1 MLRGGDNAS
10 TGVKEQGEHEAEDVS
25 SSKES
30 VLRLR
35 IHTCSPGIQ
44 KSG

>member
-1 MLRGGDNAS
+1 MLRAGENAS
-10 TGVKEQGEHEAEDVS
+10 MWVKEQGEQEAEDVS
-25 SSKES
+25 SSKEG

>member
-1 MLRGGDNAS
+1 MW
-10 TGVKEQGEHEAEDVS
+10 VKEQGEQEAEDVS
-25 SSKES
+25 SSKEG